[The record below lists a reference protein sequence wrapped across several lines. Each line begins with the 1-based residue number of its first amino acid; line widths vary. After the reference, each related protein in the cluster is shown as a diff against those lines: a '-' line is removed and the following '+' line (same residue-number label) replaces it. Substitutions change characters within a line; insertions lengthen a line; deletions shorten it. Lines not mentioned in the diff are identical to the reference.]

1 MIFEWPKY
9 NDKKKKKKAIL
20 KCWKTKQYKTRQES
34 LNQKINKQSKIYR
47 QKLSGL
53 YLQNSTED

>member
-1 MIFEWPKY
+1 MNFEWPKY
-9 NDKKKKKKAIL
+9 NDKKKKAIL
-20 KCWKTKQYKTRQES
+20 KCWKAKQYKTRQES
-34 LNQKINKQSKIYR
+34 LNQKINKQSKIYS